1 MSSYRVL
8 HLEVLDQVEVD
19 EHADGSQRGFGV
31 RQLKVAEGEV
41 EETQRL
47 GRWHRGYLQTH
58 TRVRQRK
65 GHSPR
70 DSEVSEG

>member
-1 MSSYRVL
+1 MNSYRVL

-41 EETQRL
+41 EETQ
-47 GRWHRGYLQTH
+47 
-58 TRVRQRK
+58 
-65 GHSPR
+65 
-70 DSEVSEG
+70 